1 MGIELTHCDLP
12 SPLSQSQTHR
22 LVWIFEKKK
31 YMTRQLEPILSM
43 HLFMQDKIVI
53 VIFLKMS
60 KPFIKTC
67 GCMQHRLE
75 LKFLFLAQ
83 LWLNFH

>member
-1 MGIELTHCDLP
+1 
-12 SPLSQSQTHR
+12 
-22 LVWIFEKKK
+22 
-31 YMTRQLEPILSM
+31 MTRQLEPILSM

-67 GCMQHRLE
+67 CCMQHRLE